1 MRGCVCWH
9 NHRSASW
16 EEAMVNGKFAQLT
29 RKHGIKVGAGFLCSV
44 EHGVVEMGLTVNGMF
59 VQVLPL
65 MQPATIITLSN
76 VPPVYTD

>member
-1 MRGCVCWH
+1 
-9 NHRSASW
+9 
-16 EEAMVNGKFAQLT
+16 MVNGKFAQLT